1 MSAVPQPLVAV
12 DGVVKDY
19 GALRAVDRVSFTLD
33 AGKVVAVLGPN
44 GSGKTSLFRMLVG
57 FNRPDHGAIRY
68 VAADGRTHD
77 VAPPAEL
84 GYMPEER
91 GLYPDAKVADVIAY
105 FGQLRGAAE
114 EAAHVRA
121 TVLLKELDIA
131 QHAGKRVKEL
141 SKGNQQKVQLAT
153 CLVND
158 PRLVVLD
165 EPFSGLDPLNQE
177 SLLDYL
183 GEVAR
188 RGTGI
193 VLSAHHLQLVERL
206 ADSALILSRGAVVA
220 EHHGRSPQ
228 RASQRIAI
236 ELADGEG
243 SRDAGLALERA
254 GAAKTGER
262 TYEFTGDIDAQA
274 AETIAAL
281 VRSRALA
288 ALRTG
293 EPSLRDTFFSAL
305 DGVRKESVQ

>member
-1 MSAVPQPLVAV
+1 MNAVQPLLAV

-19 GALRAVDRVSFTLD
+19 GTLRAVDRVSFALEP
-33 AGKVVAVLGPN
+33 GKVVAVLGPN

-57 FNRPDHGAIRY
+57 FNRPDHGSIRY
-68 VAADGRTHD
+68 VAADGRVRD
-77 VAPPAEL
+77 VAPPADL

-105 FGQLRGAAE
+105 FGQLRGVAE

-121 TVLLKELDIA
+121 VVLLKELDIP

-141 SKGNQQKVQLAT
+141 SKGNQQKVQLAA

-158 PRLVVLD
+158 PRLLVLD

-183 GEVAR
+183 AQVAG
-188 RGTGI
+188 RGVGI

-220 EHHGRSPQ
+220 EHRGRSPQ
-228 RASQRIAI
+228 RASQRVAV
-236 ELADGEG
+236 ELADVDGAVE
-243 SRDAGLALERA
+243 AGLALERA
-254 GAAKTGER
+254 GATKTGAH
-262 TYEFTGDIDAQA
+262 TYEFNGEIGTEA

-281 VRSRALA
+281 LRSRVLA
-288 ALRTG
+288 SLRAG
-293 EPSLRDTFFSAL
+293 EPSLRDAFFSAL
-305 DGVRKESVQ
+305 DGARKEALQ